1 MNIFLRFYGRL
12 DITTTKC
19 YDCILYKCWNG
30 TDTHHLISNRS
41 VLFIVATQHQICR
54 VLGCTLSTYL
64 RIYPRMVSK

>member
-12 DITTTKC
+12 DIATTKG